1 MREDPQLGRTE
12 RADTRMPAASGFHAS
27 PPQTCVPETG
37 AARRELHSGMTAI
50 AVVEILGA
58 PRMVTHGTGGRETW
72 TWDQVSS
79 ETIGTAGPAP
89 GVLTGAGVSM
99 AKVVAVIVRFDVD
112 LRVSSVGVHAAAAAA

>member
-12 RADTRMPAASGFHAS
+12 RADTRMLAASGFHAS
-27 PPQTCVPETG
+27 PPQTSAP
-37 AARRELHSGMTAI
+37 RRELHSGMTAI
-50 AVVEILGA
+50 DVVEILGA

-112 LRVSSVGVHAAAAAA
+112 LRVSSVGVHATAAAA